1 MGKSNLKIHKASGP
15 DKIPASLL
23 KNLATSLAPA
33 LTMIFKA
40 SLSQS
45 SLPSEWKIANIVP
58 IFKKGNR
65 NNPGNYRPVSLTCI
79 CSKLLEHI
87 VYSHIFSHLS
97 RYNILTEEQHG
108 FRQFRSC
115 ETQLIATIHDLAEN
129 LNNGKQTDVILLD
142 FTKAFDK
149 VPHGHLCS
157 KLNQLG
163 INGSLLSWIKCFLAD
178 RYQQV
183 TINGEKSSPALVT
196 SGVP

>member
-1 MGKSNLKIHKASGP
+1 MCRKAFNCYVSGLVDTNGNVSKKLWSFIKDKRTDHCGVASLEVNGIMYNKCEDKASVLNEYFTSVFTKEDTSNIPSLDSYSFPDISPITITNAGVLALLSNLKIHKASGP

-97 RYNILTEEQHG
+97 RYNI
-108 FRQFRSC
+108 
-115 ETQLIATIHDLAEN
+115 AT
-129 LNNGKQTDVILLD
+129 
-142 FTKAFDK
+142 
-149 VPHGHLCS
+149 
-157 KLNQLG
+157 
-163 INGSLLSWIKCFLAD
+163 
-178 RYQQV
+178 Y
-183 TINGEKSSPALVT
+183 
-196 SGVP
+196 

>member
-1 MGKSNLKIHKASGP
+1 MNILHQSSLRRTYLTFLNEYFTSVFTKEDISNIPTLDDYSFPDISPISITNAGVLALLSNLKIHKASGP

-97 RYNILTEEQHG
+97 KYNIRT
-108 FRQFRSC
+108 
-115 ETQLIATIHDLAEN
+115 
-129 LNNGKQTDVILLD
+129 
-142 FTKAFDK
+142 
-149 VPHGHLCS
+149 
-157 KLNQLG
+157 
-163 INGSLLSWIKCFLAD
+163 
-178 RYQQV
+178 Y
-183 TINGEKSSPALVT
+183 
-196 SGVP
+196 